1 MTWALPSIEQSPR
14 PDGSPSWEGGSRAE
28 EHREFAQNHGESSGE
43 TPLSDHEDGLSVL
56 PGLVDTI
63 GDFAAPVLGSEVF
76 PEIGWPERRVEL
88 APGDAL
94 SAMGQVAVAHGYLWV
109 ELGAPGPEYRGRLG
123 LFMEEAIEA
132 ALEARGALSP
142 GIQASTG
149 LDASLSDQL
158 YRARLLEQQGIAL
171 GVPRL
176 DGIANLGRTL
186 DADDSAVLR
195 WWMAAAAERPV
206 WLVIDQRNVTLR
218 VYPSPVL
225 FETLFDVAPASPT
238 PRPASLGMA
247 ESAMTMALSELPPEV
262 AVAPVSEAP
271 VSAAEPI
278 AGDAHRADA
287 PIADELGSAD
297 ATDVEDVPV
306 DALSELA
313 LARMTV
319 PASSDEMRASDAGD
333 DAPFEE
339 EADWQSDD
347 VELPDLDRALG
358 LPPAPTPASA
368 FGGPSPIDSIR
379 AAESRLWLRA
389 RDEESE
395 LPPLP
400 ALASSAS
407 VVASEASKPAL
418 LPREAGASSLEADE
432 FVRVL
437 EEESRAAGEV
447 LSVPAPLV
455 SAFESADAS
464 EAMSA
469 EPPEAEPAHTEPTP
483 LPTKRISKQLFLRLA
498 DEQPG
503 GALVAEAVPDLRP
516 SEALP
521 KPGATSRT
529 PELAASDLVTG
540 SPEAADVECTE
551 PSEVAAA
558 SRELLRG
565 ESTPGQNAG
574 ADEPSVDAAPPFD
587 LDDPFSRL
595 AQREWRAWQ
604 TNLEAA
610 RGPRPLAA
618 VERMFVTDYTRLRE
632 ACRRGIADDGARKA
646 ADEWQTSFAQSYHD
660 AFDALRV
667 RGKRPNMVL
676 DLPEM
681 AQRLGRL
688 QAARRVQLLLVDGLR
703 FDLGLMVQERLKTM
717 VDAALTERLLLWS
730 ALPSTTENQLELLGK
745 GPEGLKDAPTT
756 EEPPALVARGRAAE
770 SPRRVRVGRTELF
783 KLDTVEDALRT
794 TGKPV
799 AARLGEIADVTATS
813 LADHFSK
820 QPPRTLVVVF
830 GDHGFCLDPKKAGTA
845 EEVRQGGATPEE
857 VLVPAF
863 AWLTGAVH

>member
-1 MTWALPSIEQSPR
+1 MTWALSSIEEAPR
-14 PDGSPSWEGGSRAE
+14 PDGSPSWEEGAHAE
-28 EHREFAQNHGESSGE
+28 EQRESAENQRE
-43 TPLSDHEDGLSVL
+43 TSLGAPPFEQDDGLSAL

-63 GDFAAPVLGSEVF
+63 GDFMGPELGAEALSEV
-76 PEIGWPERRVEL
+76 GWPERRVEL
-88 APGDAL
+88 APGEAL

-109 ELGAPGPEYRGRLG
+109 ELAAPGPEYRGRLG
-123 LFMEEAIEA
+123 LFLEEAIEA

-225 FETLFDVAPASPT
+225 FETLFDVAPTSPT

-247 ESAMTMALSELPPEV
+247 ESAETMALSELPPEV
-262 AVAPVSEAP
+262 ASASEEDGRGAT
-271 VSAAEPI
+271 AEPLF
-278 AGDAHRADA
+278 
-287 PIADELGSAD
+287 ADELGHGD
-297 ATDVEDVPV
+297 ATDVEDVHV
-306 DALSELA
+306 DELSELA

-319 PASSDEMRASDAGD
+319 PSPEPNDFPGSPSAEREHRADPAEEISWD
-333 DAPFEE
+333 DGN
-339 EADWQSDD
+339 D

-358 LPPAPTPASA
+358 LPPAPPVSA

-389 RDEESE
+389 RDEDLG

-400 ALASSAS
+400 GPGDSPTPPSAS
-407 VVASEASKPAL
+407 QPSEPAI
-418 LPREAGASSLEADE
+418 PVQEADARRLEAEE

-437 EEESRAAGEV
+437 EEESRSAGEV
-447 LSVPAPLV
+447 VSVPAPLV
-455 SAFESADAS
+455 SAFESA
-464 EAMSA
+464 EAPEV
-469 EPPEAEPAHTEPTP
+469 EPPVAQSTEPTP

-498 DEQPG
+498 DEQPVE
-503 GALVAEAVPDLRP
+503 AASAEAIPEPASFDA
-516 SEALP
+516 SP
-521 KPGATSRT
+521 KAAAGST
-529 PELAASDLVTG
+529 PELASSDLVT
-540 SPEAADVECTE
+540 SSSEAAEVESVAPEAHAQPHAV
-551 PSEVAAA
+551 
-558 SRELLRG
+558 
-565 ESTPGQNAG
+565 
-574 ADEPSVDAAPPFD
+574 D

-604 TNLEAA
+604 SNLEGA

-632 ACRRGIADDGARKA
+632 ACRRGIADDGARAA

-730 ALPSTTENQLELLGK
+730 ALPSTTENQLELLAK
-745 GPEGLKDAPTT
+745 GPEGLKEAPTT

-770 SPRRVRVGRTELF
+770 SPRRLRVGRTELF

-799 AARLGEIADVTATS
+799 AARLGDIADATAQS
-813 LADHFSK
+813 LADHFGK

>member
-1 MTWALPSIEQSPR
+1 MTWALPSIEEAPR
-14 PDGSPSWEGGSRAE
+14 PDGSPSWEEGSHAE
-28 EHREFAQNHGESSGE
+28 EHRESAENQRE
-43 TPLSDHEDGLSVL
+43 TSLGAPPFEQDDGLSAL

-63 GDFAAPVLGSEVF
+63 GDCMGPELGAEALSEV
-76 PEIGWPERRVEL
+76 GWPERRVEL
-88 APGDAL
+88 APGEAL

-109 ELGAPGPEYRGRLG
+109 ELAAPGPEYRGRLG
-123 LFMEEAIEA
+123 LFLEEAIEA

-206 WLVIDQRNVTLR
+206 WFVIDQRNVTLR

-225 FETLFDVAPASPT
+225 FETLFDVAPTSPT

-247 ESAMTMALSELPPEV
+247 ESAMAMALSELPPEV
-262 AVAPVSEAP
+262 ASASEEDGHGT
-271 VSAAEPI
+271 AAEPI
-278 AGDAHRADA
+278 FT
-287 PIADELGSAD
+287 DELGNAD
-297 ATDVEDVPV
+297 ATDVEDVHV
-306 DALSELA
+306 DELSELA

-319 PASSDEMRASDAGD
+319 PSPE
-333 DAPFEE
+333 P
-339 EADWQSDD
+339 DD
-347 VELPDLDRALG
+347 VPGSLSADSEHRADSAEETSWDDGSDVDLPDLDRALG
-358 LPPAPTPASA
+358 LPPAPSVSA

-389 RDEESE
+389 RDEELG

-400 ALASSAS
+400 GSFENPAPPSAS
-407 VVASEASKPAL
+407 QPSEPAI
-418 LPREAGASSLEADE
+418 PVREADARRLEADE

-437 EEESRAAGEV
+437 EEESRSAGEV
-447 LSVPAPLV
+447 VSVPAPLV
-455 SAFESADAS
+455 SAFESA
-464 EAMSA
+464 EAPEV
-469 EPPEAEPAHTEPTP
+469 EPPAAQSTEPTP

-498 DEQPG
+498 DEQPVE
-503 GALVAEAVPDLRP
+503 AASAEAIPQP
-516 SEALP
+516 ASFEASP
-521 KPGATSRT
+521 NAAVDTA
-529 PELAASDLVTG
+529 PELAPSDLVT
-540 SPEAADVECTE
+540 SSAD
-551 PSEVAAA
+551 A
-558 SRELLRG
+558 
-565 ESTPGQNAG
+565 TP
-574 ADEPSVDAAPPFD
+574 VVD

-604 TNLEAA
+604 TNLEGA

-632 ACRRGIADDGARKA
+632 ACRRGIADDGARAA
-646 ADEWQTSFAQSYHD
+646 ADEWQASFAQSYHD

-730 ALPSTTENQLELLGK
+730 ALPSTTENQLELLAK
-745 GPEGLKDAPTT
+745 GPEGLKEAPTT
-756 EEPPALVARGRAAE
+756 EEQPALVARGRAAE
-770 SPRRVRVGRTELF
+770 SPRRLRVGRTELF

-799 AARLGEIADVTATS
+799 AARLGDIADATAQS
-813 LADHFSK
+813 LADHFGK